1 MHIDLQI
8 HVYERLIHVSM
19 FHWLLNIVLE
29 TIRESIIFLI
39 HAYKLV
45 YTEYFLECLVNC
57 YLYQLLYVL
66 KLLTFILIQGL
77 CNFWLMEC
85 CSCEHFN

>member
-45 YTEYFLECLVNC
+45 YKLVNSFMC
-57 YLYQLLYVL
+57 LNYLRLFWYKAYVI
-66 KLLTFILIQGL
+66 FGWWNVVAVNILISPDNIIL
-77 CNFWLMEC
+77 W
-85 CSCEHFN
+85 HR